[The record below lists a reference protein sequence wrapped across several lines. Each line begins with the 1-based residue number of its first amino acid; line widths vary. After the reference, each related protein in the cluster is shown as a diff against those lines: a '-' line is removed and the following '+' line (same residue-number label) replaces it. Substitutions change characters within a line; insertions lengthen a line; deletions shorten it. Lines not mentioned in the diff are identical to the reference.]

1 MRNRRAKSPDALARL
16 FLDVAG
22 EVPDD
27 TSLLRMRRISG
38 ALNLRDN
45 DALWSMIAV
54 LEYYARL
61 YEAMPD
67 RIRKA
72 GEGGFDVVRREAGE
86 ATDALMRQHRD
97 ALARCKATIQ
107 LAESMIREHEAR
119 YQTALAELNNAS
131 MTSLAERM
139 VSRIASVAGNRLV
152 GASAVAA
159 REQRARMDEAANLFE
174 RTIESAARQAQVS
187 IDVSGQRLMRRL
199 GYLLSVVVG
208 LFAILVAGAFWAG
221 KHVR

>member
-1 MRNRRAKSPDALARL
+1 MRNRRAKPPDAFARL
-16 FLDVAG
+16 FLDVTG
-22 EVPDD
+22 EMPDD
-27 TSLLRMRRISG
+27 MSLLRMRRMSG

-72 GEGGFDVVRREAGE
+72 GDGGFDAVRREAGE

-119 YQTALAELNNAS
+119 YQAALAELNTAS

-139 VSRIASVAGNRLV
+139 ANQVARVAGNRLV
-152 GASAVAA
+152 GATAVAA
-159 REQRARMDEAANLFE
+159 REQRERLNEVASLFE
-174 RTIESAARQAQVS
+174 RTMESAVRQAQMS
-187 IDVSGQRLMRRL
+187 IDASGQRLTRRL
-199 GYLLSVVVG
+199 GYLLSAVVG
-208 LFAILVAGAFWAG
+208 LFAVMVAVAFWVGEHA
-221 KHVR
+221 R

>member
-16 FLDVAG
+16 FFDVAG

-72 GEGGFDVVRREAGE
+72 GDGGFDAVRREAGE
-86 ATDALMRQHRD
+86 AIDTLMRQHRD

-119 YQTALAELNNAS
+119 YQTALAELNTAS
-131 MTSLAERM
+131 INSLAQRM
-139 VSRIASVAGNRLV
+139 ANRVASVAGNRLV
-152 GASAVAA
+152 GAAAVAA
-159 REQRARMDEAANLFE
+159 REHRARLDEAANLFE
-174 RTIESAARQAQVS
+174 RTIEAAAREAQLS
-187 IDVSGQRLMRRL
+187 IEISGRRLMRRL
-199 GYLLSVVVG
+199 GYLLSVAVG
-208 LFAILVAGAFWAG
+208 LFAVLGAVALWAG
-221 KHVR
+221 ELIR

>member
-1 MRNRRAKSPDALARL
+1 MRSRGY

-45 DALWSMIAV
+45 DALWSMIAM
-54 LEYYARL
+54 LEYYTRL

-67 RIRKA
+67 RIRKT
-72 GEGGFDVVRREAGE
+72 GEGGFDAVRREAGE

-119 YQTALAELNNAS
+119 YQTALAELNTAS

-159 REQRARMDEAANLFE
+159 REQRARMDEAAKLFE
-174 RTIESAARQAQVS
+174 RTIESAARQAQAS

-199 GYLLSVVVG
+199 SYLLLVVAS
-208 LFAILVAGAFWAG
+208 LFAVLIVVAFWAG
-221 KHVR
+221 EYVR

>member
-16 FLDVAG
+16 FLDVTG
-22 EVPDD
+22 EMPDD
-27 TSLLRMRRISG
+27 TSLLRMRRMSG

-67 RIRKA
+67 RIRRA
-72 GEGGFDVVRREAGE
+72 GDGGFDAVRREAGE
-86 ATDALMRQHRD
+86 VTDALMRQHRD

-119 YQTALAELNNAS
+119 YQAALAELNTAS
-131 MTSLAERM
+131 MTSLAER
-139 VSRIASVAGNRLV
+139 VANQVARVAGNRLV
-152 GASAVAA
+152 GAAAVAA
-159 REQRARMDEAANLFE
+159 REQRERLNEVGRLFE
-174 RTIESAARQAQVS
+174 RTMESAARQAQEN
-187 IDVSGQRLMRRL
+187 IDASGQRLTRRL
-199 GYLLSVVVG
+199 GYLLSVVIG
-208 LFAILVAGAFWAG
+208 LFAVMVAVAFWVGEHA
-221 KHVR
+221 R

>member
-1 MRNRRAKSPDALARL
+1 MRNRRARPPDALARL

-22 EVPDD
+22 EVPGDAN
-27 TSLLRMRRISG
+27 LLRMRRISD

-72 GEGGFDVVRREAGE
+72 GDGSFDAVRREAEG
-86 ATDALMRQHRD
+86 AADALMRQHRD

-119 YQTALAELNNAS
+119 YQATLAELNTAS

-139 VSRIASVAGNRLV
+139 ANRAASMAGNRLV
-152 GASAVAA
+152 GAMAVAA
-159 REQRARMDEAANLFE
+159 REHRARLDAAAKLFE
-174 RTIESAARQAQVS
+174 QTIESAARQAQAS
-187 IDVSGQRLMRRL
+187 IEVSGKSLTRRL
-199 GYLLSVVVG
+199 GYLLSAVIG
-208 LFAILVAGAFWAG
+208 LFSMLIAVAFWASE
-221 KHVR
+221 HVR

>member
-72 GEGGFDVVRREAGE
+72 GDGGFDAVRRETEE
-86 ATDALMRQHRD
+86 AADTLMRQHRD
-97 ALARCKATIQ
+97 ALAR
-107 LAESMIREHEAR
+107 LADHERLEAFVTQAAQHVDGRDVGVACRAAFVLAVCEDGRGDAMDLIVRQRRVGTEHRGAVTER
-119 YQTALAELNNAS
+119 GSELH
-131 MTSLAERM
+131 
-139 VSRIASVAGNRLV
+139 
-152 GASAVAA
+152 
-159 REQRARMDEAANLFE
+159 D
-174 RTIESAARQAQVS
+174 
-187 IDVSGQRLMRRL
+187 
-199 GYLLSVVVG
+199 YLHSKRVE
-208 LFAILVAGAFWAG
+208 
-221 KHVR
+221 

>member
-1 MRNRRAKSPDALARL
+1 MRNRRAKSSDTLARL
-16 FLDVAG
+16 FLDVTG
-22 EVPDD
+22 EMPDD
-27 TSLLRMRRISG
+27 TSLLRMRRMSG

-67 RIRKA
+67 RIRRA
-72 GEGGFDVVRREAGE
+72 GDGGFEAVRREAGE

-119 YQTALAELNNAS
+119 YQAALAELNTAS

-139 VSRIASVAGNRLV
+139 ANQVARVAGNRLV
-152 GASAVAA
+152 GATAVAA
-159 REQRARMDEAANLFE
+159 REQRERLNEVASLFE
-174 RTIESAARQAQVS
+174 QTMESAARQAQVS
-187 IDVSGQRLMRRL
+187 IDASGQRLTRRL
-199 GYLLSVVVG
+199 GYLLSVVTG
-208 LFAILVAGAFWAG
+208 LFAVMVAVAFWVGEHA
-221 KHVR
+221 R

>member
-1 MRNRRAKSPDALARL
+1 MRNRRAKPPDTLARL

-72 GEGGFDVVRREAGE
+72 GDGGFDAVRQEARE
-86 ATDALMRQHRD
+86 ATDVLMRQHRD

-119 YQTALAELNNAS
+119 YQAALAELNAIS
-131 MTSLAERM
+131 ITSLAERM
-139 VSRIASVAGNRLV
+139 ANRVASVAGNRLV
-152 GASAVAA
+152 GAIAVAA

-174 RTIESAARQAQVS
+174 RTMESAARQAQGS
-187 IDVSGQRLMRRL
+187 IEVSGRRLTCRL
-199 GYLLSVVVG
+199 GYLLSVVVA
-208 LFAILVAGAFWAG
+208 LFAVLVAVAFWAG
-221 KHVR
+221 EHVR

>member
-1 MRNRRAKSPDALARL
+1 MRNRGAKPPDALARL

-45 DALWSMIAV
+45 DALWSMIAA

-72 GEGGFDVVRREAGE
+72 GDGGFDAMRREAGE

-107 LAESMIREHEAR
+107 LAESMIREHETR
-119 YQTALAELNNAS
+119 YQASLAELNTAS
-131 MTSLAERM
+131 ITSLAERM
-139 VSRIASVAGNRLV
+139 ANRVSSVAGNRLV
-152 GASAVAA
+152 GATAAAA

-174 RTIESAARQAQVS
+174 LTIETAARQAQGSIEVS
-187 IDVSGQRLMRRL
+187 WQRLMRRL
-199 GYLLSVVVG
+199 GYMLAVVVG
-208 LFAILVAGAFWAG
+208 LFAALVAIAFWAG
-221 KHVR
+221 AHLR

>member
-1 MRNRRAKSPDALARL
+1 MRNRRAKSPDGLARL
-16 FLDVAG
+16 FFDVAG

-27 TSLLRMRRISG
+27 ASLLRMRRISG

-72 GEGGFDVVRREAGE
+72 GDGGFDAVRREAGE

-107 LAESMIREHEAR
+107 LAESMIQEHEAR
-119 YQTALAELNNAS
+119 YQAALAELNKAS
-131 MTSLAERM
+131 INSLAERM
-139 VSRIASVAGNRLV
+139 ANRVASVAGNRLV
-152 GASAVAA
+152 GVAATVA
-159 REQRARMDEAANLFE
+159 REQRARMDEAVNLFE
-174 RTIESAARQAQVS
+174 RTIEDTARQVQVG
-187 IDVSGQRLMRRL
+187 IEVSWQRLTRRL
-199 GYLLSVVVG
+199 GYLLSAVVG
-208 LFAILVAGAFWAG
+208 LFALLVVVAFWAG
-221 KHVR
+221 EHAR

>member
-1 MRNRRAKSPDALARL
+1 MHNRRAKSTDALARL
-16 FLDVAG
+16 FLDVTG

-27 TSLLRMRRISG
+27 ASLLRMRRISG

-72 GEGGFDVVRREAGE
+72 GDGGLEAVRREAGE
-86 ATDALMRQHRD
+86 ATDTLMRQHRD

-119 YQTALAELNNAS
+119 YQAALAELNTAS
-131 MTSLAERM
+131 ITSLAERTANR
-139 VSRIASVAGNRLV
+139 VASVAGNRFV
-152 GASAVAA
+152 GVAAVAA
-159 REQRARMDEAANLFE
+159 REQRARMDEAVNLFG
-174 RTIESAARQAQVS
+174 RTIETAARQAQVS
-187 IDVSGQRLMRRL
+187 IEVSGQRLTRRL
-199 GYLLSVVVG
+199 GYLLSVG
-208 LFAILVAGAFWAG
+208 ACLFAVLVTVVFWVG
-221 KHVR
+221 ENIR

>member
-27 TSLLRMRRISG
+27 MSLLRMRRISG

-72 GEGGFDVVRREAGE
+72 GDSGFDAVRREAGE

-119 YQTALAELNNAS
+119 YQVTLAALNEQSLKI
-131 MTSLAERM
+131 LAERAAD
-139 VSRIASVAGNRLV
+139 RIARAAGNRLV
-152 GASAVAA
+152 GVSAVAA
-159 REQRARMDEAANLFE
+159 REQRKRLDGAVAQIAVAGQTAAHGTVRVL
-174 RTIESAARQAQVS
+174 
-187 IDVSGQRLMRRL
+187 RRL
-199 GYLLSVVVG
+199 FWG
-208 LFAILVAGAFWAG
+208 ALVALLLITGAGVGAGWWAG
-221 KHVR
+221 MHVAQAGYANQ

>member
-16 FLDVAG
+16 FLDVTG
-22 EVPDD
+22 EMPDD
-27 TSLLRMRRISG
+27 ASLLRMRRMSG

-67 RIRKA
+67 RIRRA
-72 GEGGFDVVRREAGE
+72 GDGGFDAVRREAGE
-86 ATDALMRQHRD
+86 VTDALMRQHRD

-119 YQTALAELNNAS
+119 YQAALAELNTAS

-139 VSRIASVAGNRLV
+139 ANQVARVAGNRLV
-152 GASAVAA
+152 GVAAVAA
-159 REQRARMDEAANLFE
+159 REQRERLNEVARLFE
-174 RTIESAARQAQVS
+174 RTMESAARQAQEN
-187 IDVSGQRLMRRL
+187 IDASGQRLTRRL
-199 GYLLSVVVG
+199 GYLLSVVIG
-208 LFAILVAGAFWAG
+208 LFAVMVAVAFWVGEHA
-221 KHVR
+221 R

>member
-1 MRNRRAKSPDALARL
+1 M
-16 FLDVAG
+16 
-22 EVPDD
+22 
-27 TSLLRMRRISG
+27 TSG

-72 GEGGFDVVRREAGE
+72 GDSGFDAVRREAGE

-119 YQTALAELNNAS
+119 YQTALAELNAAS
-131 MTSLAERM
+131 VTALAERM
-139 VSRIASVAGNRLV
+139 ANRMASVAGNRLV
-152 GASAVAA
+152 GATAVAA

-174 RTIESAARQAQVS
+174 RMLESAARQARVS
-187 IDVSGQRLMRRL
+187 IDVSGQRLTRRL
-199 GYLLSVVVG
+199 GYLLSVMVG
-208 LFAILVAGAFWAG
+208 LFAVLVAVAFWAG
-221 KHVR
+221 EHVR

>member
-1 MRNRRAKSPDALARL
+1 MRNRRARPPDALARL

-27 TSLLRMRRISG
+27 ASLLRMRRISD

-45 DALWSMIAV
+45 DALWSMIAA

-67 RIRKA
+67 RIRRA
-72 GEGGFDVVRREAGE
+72 RDGGFDTVRREAEE

-97 ALARCKATIQ
+97 ALARCKTTIQ
-107 LAESMIREHEAR
+107 LAESLIQEHEAR
-119 YQTALAELNNAS
+119 YQAALADFNTAAI
-131 MTSLAERM
+131 TSLAERM
-139 VSRIASVAGNRLV
+139 ANRVASVAGNRLV
-152 GASAVAA
+152 GAIAVAA

-174 RTIESAARQAQVS
+174 RTIESAAGQAQMS
-187 IDVSGQRLMRRL
+187 IEISRQRLMRRL
-199 GYLLSVVVG
+199 GYLLCVVVG
-208 LFAILVAGAFWAG
+208 LFAVLVVAAFWAG
-221 KHVR
+221 EHIR

>member
-27 TSLLRMRRISG
+27 ASLLRMRRISG

-67 RIRKA
+67 RIHKA
-72 GEGGFDVVRREAGE
+72 GNGGFDAVRREVGE
-86 ATDALMRQHRD
+86 ATDKLMRQHRD

-107 LAESMIREHEAR
+107 LAESLIREHEAR
-119 YQTALAELNNAS
+119 YEAALAELNTAS
-131 MTSLAERM
+131 INLLAER
-139 VSRIASVAGNRLV
+139 IANRVAGVAGNRIV
-152 GASAVAA
+152 GAIAVAA
-159 REQRARMDEAANLFE
+159 REQRARMDEAANRFE
-174 RTIESAARQAQVS
+174 RTMEAAARQAQAS
-187 IDVSGQRLMRRL
+187 IEVSGQRLMLRL
-199 GYLLSVVVG
+199 GYLLPVVVG
-208 LFAILVAGAFWAG
+208 LFAMLVAVAFWVG
-221 KHVR
+221 EHVR

>member
-1 MRNRRAKSPDALARL
+1 MHNRRAKSPDALARL
-16 FLDVAG
+16 FLDVTG

-27 TSLLRMRRISG
+27 ASLLRMRRISG

-54 LEYYARL
+54 LEYYGRL

-72 GEGGFDVVRREAGE
+72 GDGGFDAVRREAGE
-86 ATDALMRQHRD
+86 ATDTLMRQHRD
-97 ALARCKATIQ
+97 ALARCKATIE
-107 LAESMIREHEAR
+107 LAESMIREHEVR
-119 YQTALAELNNAS
+119 YQVALAELNTAS
-131 MTSLAERM
+131 ITSLAERM
-139 VSRIASVAGNRLV
+139 ASRVASVAGNRLV
-152 GASAVAA
+152 GAAAVAA
-159 REQRARMDEAANLFE
+159 REQLARLDEAANLFE

-208 LFAILVAGAFWAG
+208 LFAVLVAVAFWVG
-221 KHVR
+221 ENIR

>member
-16 FLDVAG
+16 FLDVTG
-22 EVPDD
+22 EMPDD
-27 TSLLRMRRISG
+27 TSLLRMRRMSG

-67 RIRKA
+67 RIRRA
-72 GEGGFDVVRREAGE
+72 GDGGFDAVRREAGE
-86 ATDALMRQHRD
+86 VTDALMRQHRD

-119 YQTALAELNNAS
+119 YQAALAELNTAS

-139 VSRIASVAGNRLV
+139 ANQVARVAGNRLV
-152 GASAVAA
+152 GAAAVAA
-159 REQRARMDEAANLFE
+159 REQRERLNEVARLFE
-174 RTIESAARQAQVS
+174 RTMESAARQAQEN
-187 IDVSGQRLMRRL
+187 IDASGQRLTRRL
-199 GYLLSVVVG
+199 GYLLSVVIG
-208 LFAILVAGAFWAG
+208 LFAVMVAVAFWVGEHA
-221 KHVR
+221 R